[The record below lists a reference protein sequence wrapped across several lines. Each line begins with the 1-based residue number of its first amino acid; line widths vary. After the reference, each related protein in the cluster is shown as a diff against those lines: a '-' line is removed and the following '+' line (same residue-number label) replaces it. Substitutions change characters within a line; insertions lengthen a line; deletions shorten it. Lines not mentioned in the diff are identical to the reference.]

1 MQEEERSCRH
11 VSASRG
17 KGGSGF
23 GFFNRLVNKPSLSS
37 REEKCMPNPV
47 QRVEG
52 EAVKILF
59 YLPNVCSLPTG
70 RMEERR
76 RKRGNEERVS
86 TGPHFGLAP
95 STIATG

>member
-1 MQEEERSCRH
+1 M
-11 VSASRG
+11 
-17 KGGSGF
+17 
-23 GFFNRLVNKPSLSS
+23 NKPSLSS

-86 TGPHFGLAP
+86 TGPHFGLTP